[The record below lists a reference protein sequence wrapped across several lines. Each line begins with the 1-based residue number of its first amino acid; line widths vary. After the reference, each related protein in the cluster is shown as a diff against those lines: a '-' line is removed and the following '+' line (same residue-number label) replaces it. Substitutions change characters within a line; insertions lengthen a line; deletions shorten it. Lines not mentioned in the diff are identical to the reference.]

1 MFQFNV
7 RVAEGGISSSGKGL
21 GEVGG
26 SGVAGEGRVDGVGY
40 SRQEFVFPAVFR
52 AAWQILR
59 CR

>member
-7 RVAEGGISSSGKGL
+7 RVAEGGISSSRKGL

-26 SGVAGEGRVDGVGY
+26 PGVTGEGRVVGAGY
-40 SRQEFVFPAVFR
+40 SGQEFVFPAVFR
-52 AAWQILR
+52 VAWQVLR